1 MHIPSRKLLQRGQA
15 FLIVVLVMVV
25 ALTIGLSIASRSLTN
40 VRLTT
45 EEVSSQRA
53 FSAAEAGVE
62 QLLQKYSLQS
72 GASVTL
78 SNLTIDQTTQT
89 KISDATIDP
98 VIPQNNSGSYQL
110 VLNNA
115 APIAQDDGYD
125 IWLTSYDADP
135 SKLYQTPWPSGGGS
149 ANLSIYWGTPSTNT
163 CSATPANN
171 TMAAIEIIVIYNDR
185 TAPLVS
191 KYAFDPCPS
200 GRRAA
205 NHFSAPTT
213 GSYPIGNQTFLY
225 RATITIT
232 KGLIARVVPIYAS
245 AVIGMASP
253 AALPAQGQ
261 LIVSNGVSG
270 TSSEVK
276 RQVSYFQAWTA
287 LPSEYYHALF
297 VR

>member
-1 MHIPSRKLLQRGQA
+1 MLIPSGKLLQRGQA

-62 QLLQKYSLQS
+62 QLLQKYGLKSSATGSLS
-72 GASVTL
+72 DLTL
-78 SNLTIDQTTQT
+78 DQTTQT
-89 KISDATIDP
+89 KISDASINP
-98 VIPQNNSGSYQL
+98 VIPQSINGTYQI
-110 VLNNA
+110 VLNNS

-125 IWLTSYDADP
+125 IWLTPYDADP
-135 SKLYQTPWPSGGGS
+135 ANLYQSPWNGS
-149 ANLSIYWGTPSTNT
+149 MSIYWGESSANT

-171 TMAAIEIIVIYNDR
+171 SMAALEIVVIYNNR
-185 TAPLVS
+185 TSPLVT
-191 KYAFDPCPS
+191 KYAYDPCSS
-200 GRRAA
+200 GRRAS
-205 NHFSAPTT
+205 NHFSAPTV
-213 GSYPIGNQTFLY
+213 GPYPIGTKTFLY
-225 RATITIT
+225 RATINISD
-232 KGLIARVVPIYAS
+232 GLIARVIPVYAS
-245 AVIGMASP
+245 AVVGISSITP
-253 AALPAQGQ
+253 LPAQGQ
-261 LIVSNGVSG
+261 LVVSNGVSG

-276 RQVSYFQAWTA
+276 RQISYFQAWTA